1 MTKRTQLSKNSH
13 PFQGRVPCNGEG
25 TLSSHRLRRLH
36 TFTLY
41 PLPFSF
47 FSKRTQF
54 KAAGKIKISFLVLII
69 AVFATGYWIGKI
81 KTNPIQPAQTKTE
94 AQKQTFWTCSMHPQ
108 IHQDHPGKCPLCGM
122 DLIPVGGTVS
132 QTVGT
137 IEFTP
142 EATKLM
148 EIKTSLVQRKQVS
161 TQIKLIGKLDYDQSR
176 VKSITAWTSG
186 RIDRLFVDYTGMSV
200 RKGDHM
206 VELYSPELISAQ
218 TELIEALKSAQTV
231 GQSASDLIRRS
242 VEGTLKAAREKLR
255 LLGVTDD
262 QIKQI
267 ESSGTTLDHLT
278 ITAPLGG
285 VVIDK
290 MANEGMYLQ
299 TGMPIYM
306 IADLSQLWL
315 LLEAY
320 ESDLNWL
327 RFGQKVEFSTESL
340 AGKTFSGVI
349 SFISPTL
356 NEMTRTVA
364 VRAVVNNSD
373 GQLKP
378 GMFVRGVVDSQVT
391 QDGKVMDA
399 SLAGKYICPMHGE
412 VIKDAAGTCDICG
425 MALVKAEDL
434 GYQTASVPAEMPL
447 VIPASAPL
455 ITGRKL
461 NKAVVYVKA
470 GDEQHP
476 AFLGREV
483 ALGPKAGDYYIVE
496 SGLLEGETVVTHGA
510 FKIDSAAQIQA
521 MPSMMTRTPDA
532 PVAAQTEQT
541 LCPVM
546 GNPIDKSVFTE
557 YQGKRVY
564 FCCPSC
570 IDEFNQDPQKYL
582 PLLPQFSKPENK
594 N

>member
-1 MTKRTQLSKNSH
+1 MTKRTHLTPLCSSVSSVAKKMTLNS
-13 PFQGRVPCNGEG
+13 GR
-25 TLSSHRLRRLH
+25 
-36 TFTLY
+36 FA
-41 PLPFSF
+41 
-47 FSKRTQF
+47 KRTQF
-54 KAAGKIKISFLVLII
+54 KTSGKIKTGLLVLII
-69 AVFATGYWIGKI
+69 AVFSAGYITRGF
-81 KTNPIQPAQTKTE
+81 KTNPILPAETKTDT
-94 AQKQTFWTCSMHPQ
+94 QKPTFWTCSMHPQ
-108 IHQDHPGKCPLCGM
+108 IQQPKPGKCPLCAM
-122 DLIPVGGTVS
+122 DLIPIGGAES
-132 QTVGT
+132 KIAGS

-142 EATKLM
+142 EAVKLM
-148 EIKTSLVQRKQVS
+148 EIQTSLVQRKQIS

-176 VKSITAWTSG
+176 IKTITAWTNG

-218 TELIEALKSAQTV
+218 TELIEALKSAKTV
-231 GQSASDLIRRS
+231 GQTSSDLIRNS

-267 ESSGTTLDHLT
+267 ESSGTPLDRLT
-278 ITAPLGG
+278 INAPLGG

-290 MANEGMYLQ
+290 MAKEGMYIQ
-299 TGMPIYM
+299 TGMPIYT
-306 IADLSQLWL
+306 IADLSELWL

-364 VRAVVNNSD
+364 VRAVVDNPD

-378 GMFVRGVVDSQVT
+378 GMFVRGIIEAQVT

-412 VIKDAAGTCDICG
+412 MVKDTADKCDICG
-425 MALVKAEDL
+425 MALVKAEEL
-434 GYQTASVPAEMPL
+434 GYMTASVPAELPL

-470 GDEQHP
+470 GDEKKT
-476 AFLGREV
+476 AFIGREV
-483 ALGPKAGDYYIVE
+483 TLGPKAGDYYIVE
-496 SGLLEGETVVTHGA
+496 SGLMEGETVVTNGA

-521 MPSMMTRTPDA
+521 MPSMMTRDIDK
-532 PVAAQTEQT
+532 PVAAPNEQII
-541 LCPVM
+541 CPIM
-546 GNPIDKSVFTE
+546 GGVIDKEVFTD
-557 YQGKRVY
+557 YKGKRVY
-564 FCCPSC
+564 FCCPGC
-570 IDEFNQDPQKYL
+570 IEEFTKDPEKYVKD
-582 PLLPQFSKPENK
+582 LPQFKQ
-594 N
+594 